1 MPEKVIPG
9 WDTEAAAAKGAKGS
23 FARKAVRIDV
33 FKSNNEIFAAG
44 SYRTDSGRVVRLTDD
59 DDPMLGGTK
68 VYSERFR
75 LSPTTKLAA
84 GGTESSVVNGDCF
97 TLARRMQLEGL
108 NPAVLNLA
116 DSLTACGFY
125 PGGSR
130 AQEESLCRVSTLSR
144 SLYQYYNEKMAQTVG
159 VRFIREGYPMDIR
172 YGGIYSP
179 GVTVFRDGGD
189 WYRLLDEPFR
199 VGVISLAALD
209 FNEKHGANLQ
219 YRAAGGGFTPE
230 GLDIMKDKIRT
241 IYRIALSNG
250 HDSIVLGAFGCG
262 AFRLKPDVV
271 AQLFHDILQE
281 DEFIGRFSVVN
292 FAILER
298 GDKSETGPNGK
309 FAPFYALFGSN

>member
-44 SYRTDSGRVVRLTDD
+44 SYRTGSGRVVRLTDD
-59 DDPMLGGTK
+59 GDPMLGGTI
-68 VYSERFR
+68 VYSDPFR
-75 LSPTTKLAA
+75 LPPATGTAVETK
-84 GGTESSVVNGDCF
+84 SSVVNGDCF
-97 TLARRMQLEGL
+97 ALARRMQLEGL

-189 WYRLLDEPFR
+189 WYRLLDEPFM

-230 GLDIMKDKIRT
+230 GLDIMKGKIRT

-281 DEFIGRFSVVN
+281 EEFLGRFSVVN

-298 GDKSETGPNGK
+298 GDESETGPNGK